1 MITDCISL
9 LLVTNTTVTTTPRQ
23 KRYRL
28 EIVIADTATTGLL
41 LRMDDTVGFSKAAA
55 AEDPPARI
63 FLVAG
68 RRRGATQTKRIG
80 AGRHGSV
87 VFHVFACL
95 ENATND

>member
-9 LLVTNTTVTTTPRQ
+9 LVMTTPRQ

-28 EIVIADTATTGLL
+28 EIVIADTAATGLL
-41 LRMDDTVGFSKAAA
+41 LRRMDDTVGFSKAAAA

-80 AGRHGSV
+80 AGRNGSV
-87 VFHVFACL
+87 VFHVFVWS
-95 ENATND
+95 TND

>member
-9 LLVTNTTVTTTPRQ
+9 LVMTTPRQ

-55 AEDPPARI
+55 AAADHPPARI

-95 ENATND
+95 ENATNDVM